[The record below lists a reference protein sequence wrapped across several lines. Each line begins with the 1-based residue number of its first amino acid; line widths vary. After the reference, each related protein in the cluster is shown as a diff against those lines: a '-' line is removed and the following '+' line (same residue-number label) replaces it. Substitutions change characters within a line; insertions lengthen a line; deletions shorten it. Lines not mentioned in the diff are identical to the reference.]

1 MEILKPPINF
11 LIKQAA
17 GIKRASME
25 PGKRIA
31 GVISLKHVYE
41 IAKFKSED
49 INCAHRSLEELCVS
63 VINTANRSGIKVVQ
77 QDLDP
82 QELKEF
88 LDERKNIELLEI
100 KDIEERRAA
109 KLMRASAAAAAA
121 QAAKKAGTT

>member
-1 MEILKPPINF
+1 
-11 LIKQAA
+11 
-17 GIKRASME
+17 ME